1 MPKRNKTEISWE
13 ERFENFKKNFVY
25 VPEPTRIF
33 DVGQGVCIGNLEN
46 AIVVWVSPDHK
57 FYEIEYDNN
66 QRDSRSLNVTQ
77 PLIRV
82 RNFWMWTE
90 INNQPTV
97 KESFKD
103 KSSIH
108 LSYSNR
114 DVRGLIGMAYTFGV
128 DMNPSYQRDY
138 VWERKDKIEL
148 ISSIFSNV
156 DIGKFVF
163 VHRGYG
169 TGCMFEVVDGKQR
182 LNALLEFYEGRYP
195 ILGNV
200 YYDNLSKVDKYHF
213 DNYPVSFAE
222 VSGIS
227 EKEIVKLFLRLNETG
242 RVMSSEHLE
251 SVRKN
256 FLAK

>member
-1 MPKRNKTEISWE
+1 MAKRNKTEISWE
-13 ERFENFKKNFVY
+13 ERLANFMQSFAH
-25 VPEPTRIF
+25 VPEPTRF
-33 DVGQGVCIGNLEN
+33 FEVGQEICIGNLE
-46 AIVVWVSPDHK
+46 ASIIVWASPDYK
-57 FYEIEYDNN
+57 FYEVEYTNYR
-66 QRDSRSLNVTQ
+66 RDSLNAQ
-77 PLIRV
+77 EKSPSRV

-90 INNQPTV
+90 INNFPV
-97 KESFKD
+97 IEGSFKD
-103 KSSIH
+103 NDSVF

-114 DVRGLIGMAYTFGV
+114 DVRGLIGMAYNFGV

-138 VWERKDKIEL
+138 VWEKKDKIEL
-148 ISSIFSNV
+148 ISSIFSNI

-182 LNALLEFYEGRYP
+182 LNALLEFYEGRFP

-200 YYDNLSKVDKYHF
+200 YFDGLSRIDKHHF
-213 DNYPVSFAE
+213 ENYPVSFAE

-227 EKEIVKLFLRLNETG
+227 QKEIVKLFLRLNETG

-251 SVRKN
+251 NVRKM
-256 FLAK
+256 LKGM